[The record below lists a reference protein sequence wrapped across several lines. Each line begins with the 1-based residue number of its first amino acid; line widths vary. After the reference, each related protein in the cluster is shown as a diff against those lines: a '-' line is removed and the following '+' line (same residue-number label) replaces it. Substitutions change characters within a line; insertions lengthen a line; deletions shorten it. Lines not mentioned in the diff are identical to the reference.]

1 MQQKSRRTLFIAL
14 VIPGIVT
21 AATLVTMLILLPHAP
36 SEIVMQWSG
45 DEPSRYGH
53 PAELLFVPLIAA
65 GISLIAWAAL
75 GSVNL
80 NTGSQ
85 SPNSQ
90 RIAIIIG
97 NAINAALCATAVIML
112 VTQLGSNADGGLSGI
127 LIALIPAAA
136 VGLLTFALV
145 RRPVE

>member
-1 MQQKSRRTLFIAL
+1 
-14 VIPGIVT
+14 
-21 AATLVTMLILLPHAP
+21 
-36 SEIVMQWSG
+36 
-45 DEPSRYGH
+45 
-53 PAELLFVPLIAA
+53 LFVPLIAA
-65 GISLIAWAAL
+65 GISLIVWATL